1 MPHGG
6 LFAYVSCANYL
17 GELVQWGGWALATW
31 SYAGLLWW
39 LFALSTFVP
48 RARDTHAWYALL
60 PLASTL
66 LLMFINASCA
76 RISTCYVLRSTHHMT
91 AFDVYNASCETGTG
105 KSFLNIPQNA
115 RRSCL
120 LFGKHD
126 ESRHGH
132 FANETP
138 SKCLLP
144 DHALMDARSH
154 ALQQRVAQVMAPL
167 NAVSLLS

>member
-60 PLASTL
+60 PLTSTL

-76 RISTCYVLRSTHHMT
+76 RIST
-91 AFDVYNASCETGTG
+91 AFDVYISM
-105 KSFLNIPQNA
+105 P
-115 RRSCL
+115 
-120 LFGKHD
+120 
-126 ESRHGH
+126 
-132 FANETP
+132 
-138 SKCLLP
+138 
-144 DHALMDARSH
+144 HAH
-154 ALQQRVAQVMAPL
+154 QVPAK
-167 NAVSLLS
+167 VS